1 VFRAERRL
9 ALVLLWEGPWGRAR
23 PPQGPKRREIA
34 IGLSLLLLPVLV
46 AALVSLAAG
55 GAKSAGIRVPR
66 MMREGPWR
74 S

>member
-9 ALVLLWEGPWGRAR
+9 ALVLLWEGPWGAAR
-23 PPQGPKRREIA
+23 PTEGPKLEIA

>member
-1 VFRAERRL
+1 M
-9 ALVLLWEGPWGRAR
+9 LL
-23 PPQGPKRREIA
+23 EIA

-55 GAKSAGIRVPR
+55 GAKNAGVRIPR
-66 MMREGPWR
+66 IMREGPWR